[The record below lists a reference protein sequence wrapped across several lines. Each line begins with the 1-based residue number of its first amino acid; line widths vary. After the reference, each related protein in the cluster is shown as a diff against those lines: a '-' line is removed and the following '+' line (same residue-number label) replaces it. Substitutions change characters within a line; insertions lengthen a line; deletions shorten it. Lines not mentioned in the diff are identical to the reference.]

1 MRVLLDTHT
10 FIWWDADKKAGRLSS
25 KAFDIL
31 SDSSN
36 TLVVS
41 LATIWEIQI
50 KVQLGKLKLPSPL
63 TDILNQQQQT
73 NGIELFPVNVNHI
86 LALDTLPHHH
96 RDPFD
101 RILVAQAKVENML
114 LVSKDSVFTQYS
126 IPVLW

>member
-10 FIWWDADKKAGRLSS
+10 FLWWDADKKAGRLSS
-25 KAFDIL
+25 KAFDSL

-50 KVQLGKLKLPSPL
+50 KVQLGKLTLAAPL
-63 TDILNQQQQT
+63 ANILKQQQQI
-73 NGIELFPVNVNHI
+73 NAVELFPVSVPHI
-86 LALDTLPHHH
+86 LALDLLPHHH

-114 LVSKDSVFTQYS
+114 LVTKDPVFIQYPIS
-126 IPVLW
+126 TLW

>member
-10 FIWWDADKKAGRLSS
+10 FLWWDADKKPGRLST
-25 KAFDIL
+25 KVFDIL
-31 SDSSN
+31 SDSTN
-36 TLVVS
+36 ILVVS

-50 KVQLGKLKLPSPL
+50 KVQLGKLTLAAPL
-63 TDILNQQQQT
+63 ADILKQQQQT
-73 NGIELFPVNVNHI
+73 NDFELIPVNVIHI

-101 RILVAQAKVENML
+101 RILVAQAKVESMPL
-114 LVSKDSVFTQYS
+114 ISKDAIFTQYS

>member
-10 FIWWDADKKAGRLSS
+10 FIWWDADKKSGRLSP
-25 KAFDIL
+25 KAFDFL

-36 TLVVS
+36 TLVIS

-50 KVQLGKLKLPSPL
+50 KVQLGKLKLAAPL
-63 TDILNQQQQT
+63 SEILRQQQQA
-73 NGIELFPVNVNHI
+73 NGVELLPVNVVHI
-86 LALDTLPHHH
+86 LALEALPHHH

-101 RILVAQAKVENML
+101 RILVAQAKIENML
-114 LVSKDSVFTQYS
+114 LVSKDSVFAQYS